1 MLNNRSSHTPFILGV
16 ILLAA
21 VGLKAVLLAVD
32 AFPFNADEAIVALMA
47 RHILQGS
54 KPIFFYG
61 QAYMG
66 SLDAYLVAGFFSVFG
81 QQVWVIRLV
90 QTILYL
96 LTIISTYWIGKT
108 IFHSKIS
115 GFIAAGLLAIPPV
128 NTTLYTTVS
137 LGGYGEALLIGNLLI
152 LLTWKLANH
161 RFYVQGI
168 NGLIFNSALIG
179 WGFLA
184 GAGLWANGLTL
195 IYSLP
200 AGIILAAALIRRV
213 DPKRLLLALGILTA
227 GVFLGS
233 LPWWLY
239 AFQNGFQALIGELM
253 GQAVAV
259 EGGSLLERVGGHTL
273 NYFLFGLPAALGF
286 RPPWDV
292 KWLAVPLLPFVFL
305 VWVGVLVGWVGM
317 LVGEL
322 KNRLAG
328 GLITG
333 VGIVFTLGFL
343 FTSFGIDPSGRY
355 FVPLSVMFAISAGVV
370 LNRWISSNSRWIFA
384 AILIFGFQLWGNIQT
399 GLERPPGLTTQFY
412 APARINMLRIPDL
425 ITFLE
430 SENIQFG
437 FTNYWVAYPVAFLT
451 EEKIILAPRLPY
463 HPDLRYTD
471 RDDRY
476 PAYTQLAR
484 GSARIAY
491 ITTGQSPLDERITAG
506 FTAAGVG
513 WQEKSIGDFNIYY
526 DLSRPIQP
534 EDLPIYLAK

>member
-1 MLNNRSSHTPFILGV
+1 MLRNRTYYTPLVLGV

-21 VGLKAVLLAVD
+21 VGLKAVLLAVN

-66 SLDAYLVAGFFSVFG
+66 SLDAYLVAAFFAVLG

-96 LTIISTYWIGKT
+96 LTIISTYWIGQT
-108 IFHSKIS
+108 IFNSRIS
-115 GFIAAGLLAIPPV
+115 GFIAAGLIAIPPV

-152 LLTWKLANH
+152 LLTWKLVNNS
-161 RFYVQGI
+161 QTDKGW
-168 NGLIFNSALIG
+168 IFNVGLIG

-184 GAGLWANGLTL
+184 GVGLWANGLTL

-200 AGIILAAALIRRV
+200 AGIILTATLIRKV
-213 DPKRLLLALGILTA
+213 NTKRLLAFFGLLTA
-227 GVFLGS
+227 GLFLGS

-239 AFQNGFQALIGELM
+239 AIENGFQALIGELL
-253 GQAVAV
+253 GVAVAV
-259 EGGSLLERVGGHTL
+259 EQGSLLERVGGHTL
-273 NYFLFGLPAALGF
+273 NYFLFGIPAALGF

-317 LVGEL
+317 VVSEP
-322 KNRLAG
+322 KSRLG
-328 GLITG
+328 IWLITG
-333 VGIVFTLGFL
+333 VGIVFSLGFL
-343 FTSFGIDPSGRY
+343 FTSFGVDPSGRY

-370 LNRWISSNSRWIFA
+370 LERWISRNTRWIFVA
-384 AILIFGFQLWGNIQT
+384 VLIVGFQLWGNIQT

-412 APARINMLRIPDL
+412 APARIDMTQMPDL

-430 SENIQFG
+430 SENIQHG
-437 FTNYWVAYPVAFLT
+437 YTNYWVAYPLAFLT
-451 EEKIILAPRLPY
+451 QEEIILAPRLPY

-476 PAYTQLAR
+476 PAYTQLTR
-484 GSARIAY
+484 QSARIAY
-491 ITTGQSPLDERITAG
+491 ITTHNSNLDERITAG
-506 FTAAGVG
+506 FTAAGVA
-513 WQEKSIGDFNIYY
+513 WREKSIGDFNIFY
-526 DLSRPIQP
+526 DLSRNMQP
-534 EDLPIYLAK
+534 EDLNIYLAK

>member
-200 AGIILAAALIRRV
+200 AGIILAAALIRKV

-384 AILIFGFQLWGNIQT
+384 AILVFGFQLWGNIQM